1 MLLGEFTPKLDD
13 KNRVIFPAKFR
24 ADFSDGMVLTR
35 GQERC
40 IYAFPSR
47 EFQQLYDRAR
57 QAPVSSKNVRSYLR
71 VLLSGASD
79 EMLDGQ
85 NRITIPAS
93 LREYAG
99 IERDL
104 AVIGLG
110 TRVEIW
116 DAASWQ
122 EYLAAE
128 ESSYSDT
135 SEEVIPGL
143 L

>member
-79 EMLDGQ
+79 ETLDGQ

-116 DAASWQ
+116 DATSWQ